1 MRFWWLVLAVLVA
14 AVYGMDSPDYHAL
27 VEYVNIASIAYCI
40 NRGLKP
46 GKLLSFCTLDRCS
59 NEALQHLEIVNTFDF
74 NTWAEIGAGFYA
86 IDSHNQRIILGFR
99 GTSSIRDWKGN
110 IDAIPVPYRPIVRK
124 RNKVTARCKNCLVHR
139 GFYQFL
145 QRNCLDII
153 EKVLALK
160 EEHPD
165 FKLVVVGHSL
175 GGALAVLSGVELQM
189 LGHQTLVVS
198 FASPKVGNKAM
209 MKFIDDQFSTHEV
222 VRQVQNT
229 HSFDHGFIR
238 VAHKN
243 DPIPYLP
250 PGIYAHGGCEYYI
263 KKGDPPHGPK
273 DLERVSSREWGE
285 LEFVAQSLGMDL
297 HSVWGRKEHRNY
309 FITVPGCAD

>member
-1 MRFWWLVLAVLVA
+1 MASVF
-14 AVYGMDSPDYHAL
+14 GMASPDYHAL

-46 GKLLSFCTLDRCS
+46 GKLLSFCTLDRCT
-59 NEALQHLEIVNTFDF
+59 NDALQDLEIVDTFDF
-74 NTWAEIGAGFYA
+74 NNWAEIGAGFYA
-86 IDSHNQRIILGFR
+86 IDKQNQRIILGFR

-124 RNKVTARCKNCLVHR
+124 RKKVPTKCENCLVHR

-145 QRNCLDII
+145 ERNCMDII
-153 EKVLALK
+153 EKVLSLK
-160 EEHPD
+160 EEHHD

-175 GGALAVLSGVELQM
+175 GGALAILSGVELQI
-189 LGHQTLVVS
+189 LGHKTLVVS

-209 MKFIDDQFSTHEV
+209 MKFIDDQFNT
-222 VRQVQNT
+222 RQVVHQVRKT

-238 VAHKN
+238 VVHKN
-243 DPIPYLP
+243 DPVPYLP

-263 KKGDPPHGPK
+263 NKGDLPHGPK
-273 DLERVSSREWGE
+273 NLERDSGRDLSE
-285 LEFVAQSLGMDL
+285 LEFLQQSLGMIDL

-309 FITVPGCAD
+309 FITVPGCADGQ